1 MKGHLTAKADVFA
14 FGVVTLETV
23 AGRLNT
29 DNSLEESKIYLL
41 EWVWSL
47 YEKKQVLGIVDPRL
61 KAFNP
66 KEAMRVIHVAL
77 LCTQGSPH
85 Q

>member
-14 FGVVTLETV
+14 FGVVTLETI

-41 EWVWSL
+41 EWVSSSM
-47 YEKKQVLGIVDPRL
+47 VFPS
-61 KAFNP
+61 
-66 KEAMRVIHVAL
+66 IHRKTLVHCCFLA
-77 LCTQGSPH
+77 SAY
-85 Q
+85 